1 MKTIIRCA
9 AAAMALAVTAGA
21 AAAADLPRGQSAFYS
36 PAVTSVYNW
45 AGPYLGA
52 TLGYQWG
59 STSNSATRPSGLV
72 GGLQAGYQW
81 QSQQFVFGGETDIQ
95 ISGADDTAAPFKFA
109 NPWFGTL
116 RGRAGYAMNN
126 ILFYATLGLAY
137 GGIRA
142 DNMALSESK
151 TSMGWTAG
159 AGVEVGLTPNWTAK
173 AEYLYIDLSSRAFS
187 VTRQNNGISSNVL
200 RFGVNYHF

>member
-1 MKTIIRCA
+1 MKKIIGA
-9 AAAMALAVTAGA
+9 AAIVAMTASA
-21 AAAADLPRGQSAFYS
+21 AAAADFPRGQTAYYS

-45 AGPYLGA
+45 AGPYIGA
-52 TLGYQWG
+52 NLGYQWG
-59 STSNSATRPSGLV
+59 RTSNSATRPSGLL
-72 GGLQAGYQW
+72 GGLQAGYLW
-81 QSQQFVFGGETDIQ
+81 QNQQFVFGGETDIQ
-95 ISGADDTAAPFKFA
+95 ISGADDTVAPFKFA

-116 RGRAGYAMNN
+116 RARGGYAMNN

-137 GGIRA
+137 GGMRA

-151 TSMGWTAG
+151 SSVGWTAG

-173 AEYLYIDLSSRAFS
+173 AEYLYIDLASRSFS
-187 VTRQNNGISSNVL
+187 VTGQNNAISSNLL